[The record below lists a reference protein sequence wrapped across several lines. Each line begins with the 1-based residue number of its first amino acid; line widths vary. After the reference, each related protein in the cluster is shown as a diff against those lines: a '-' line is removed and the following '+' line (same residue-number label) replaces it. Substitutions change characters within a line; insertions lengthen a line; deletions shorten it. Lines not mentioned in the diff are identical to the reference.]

1 MRKDLILAVLGMA
14 LVTSV
19 SYGQGY
25 VLFSSYVA
33 NNTVGATTTVFGH
46 LVDSSFKAQLY
57 YAYGTVVDAVDIS
70 SLSSV
75 SSLPTGLTLLNGVV
89 ATYATGVAT
98 AGYFNYGNVQIP
110 GYTSGPISF
119 EVVAYNG
126 SDYATSTIR
135 GRSGAFTMAG
145 IATGANPPDF
155 LDGMPNIV
163 IGVPE
168 PTTIALTGLGLA
180 SLALIRRR
188 K

>member
-1 MRKDLILAVLGMA
+1 
-14 LVTSV
+14 
-19 SYGQGY
+19 GQGF
-25 VLFSSYVA
+25 VLFSSYIA
-33 NNTVGATTTVFGH
+33 NNNVGATTTVFGH

-57 YAYGTVVDAVDIS
+57 YAFGIVADAVDINN
-70 SLSSV
+70 LSSV

-89 ATYATGVAT
+89 ATYATGAAT
-98 AGYFNYGNVQIP
+98 AGYFDYGNVQIP
-110 GYTSGPISF
+110 GYTSGPITF

-126 SDYATSTIR
+126 ADYASASIR

-145 IATGANPPDF
+145 IATGVNPSDSMN
-155 LDGMPNIV
+155 GMPNIV

-168 PTTIALTGLGLA
+168 PTTIVLATLGLA